1 MGRVLEEHGLKGCF
15 DLVISCLDVKHPK
28 PAPDALFK
36 ILEHFG
42 VSAQEAV
49 YIGDSEIDD
58 QTAKAAKVPFIAY
71 KNRSLKADYYVEHF
85 KEIEVFLEVGK
96 EPTKTVSSGD
106 TL

>member
-49 YIGDSEIDD
+49 YIGDSNIDD